1 MHQVALAEGVRPCI
15 VDAALFDSVGVEVGR
30 PAARAVALE
39 LLGRERVGLLVKG
52 ELRPE
57 EDGRTKTRRCRP
69 ARAAAGAQGAGES
82 RGAVIFDAG
91 ISAGG
96 EAAAGVSNPSSRQIP
111 LPGSRLQGHVG
122 HTVGHTLASML
133 TLPQRR
139 PTGTARRAQQ
149 R

>member
-57 EDGRTKTRRCRP
+57 EDGRTKLRGARRVGADLLAQQQVLHRAP
-69 ARAAAGAQGAGES
+69 VKAAA
-82 RGAVIFDAG
+82 
-91 ISAGG
+91 
-96 EAAAGVSNPSSRQIP
+96 
-111 LPGSRLQGHVG
+111 L
-122 HTVGHTLASML
+122 
-133 TLPQRR
+133 
-139 PTGTARRAQQ
+139 
-149 R
+149 